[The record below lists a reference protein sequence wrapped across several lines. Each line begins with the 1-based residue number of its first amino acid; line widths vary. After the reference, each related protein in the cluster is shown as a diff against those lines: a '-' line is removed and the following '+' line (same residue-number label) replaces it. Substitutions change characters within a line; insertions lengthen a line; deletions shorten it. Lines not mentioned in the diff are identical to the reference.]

1 MFEVQPVRSKELQSQ
16 IAALLGCKFYP
27 DTYAF
32 FAGELDEDCTTIT
45 SVIALCQFE
54 FSPEKAVIKSLAFP
68 PECERDE
75 AVIILVRTVMNVVY
89 RAEIPTIVFDEAAA
103 DADFIKS
110 LGFRNSDGEYA
121 IDLRKFYLSPCHYN
135 NDKK

>member
-54 FSPEKAVIKSLAFP
+54 FSPEKAVI
-68 PECERDE
+68 
-75 AVIILVRTVMNVVY
+75 ILVRTVMNFVY

-103 DADFIKS
+103 DTEFIKS
-110 LGFRNSDGEYA
+110 LGFRNNDGEYA

-135 NDKK
+135 NEEK

>member
-1 MFEVQPVRSKELQSQ
+1 MFDVQPVRSKELQSQ
-16 IAALLGCKFYP
+16 IAALLGCEFYP

-32 FAGELDEDCTTIT
+32 FAGELDEDCKTIT

-54 FSPEKAVIKSLAFP
+54 FSPEKAVIN
-68 PECERDE
+68 
-75 AVIILVRTVMNVVY
+75 LVRTVMNFVY
-89 RAEIPTIVFDEAAA
+89 RAEIPTIVFDESAA
-103 DADFIKS
+103 DAEFIKS
-110 LGFRNSDGEYA
+110 LGFRNNDGEYA